1 MTKNL
6 TKRSNTGAAFDR
18 LVQLFEY
25 YSYFVFTVFL
35 DKKTR
40 ETFLSEEEDA
50 FKFREWTFLRDEMR
64 RICQNE
70 SSSAKI
76 GAAAPTSMV
85 LLDDA
90 KTSYGLSTR
99 VAAADSLIF
108 LVQVFRVR
116 SVCGDRD
123 FLLLYHLFV
132 TSLNTRTQNT
142 QTQTGTPRQDHR
154 INAEKSRTSV
164 HRFLSNTDTIRVR
177 TQSVDHL

>member
-40 ETFLSEEEDA
+40 ETFLSEEEDV

-64 RICQNE
+64 RICENE

-108 LVQVFRVR
+108 LVQVFR
-116 SVCGDRD
+116 
-123 FLLLYHLFV
+123 
-132 TSLNTRTQNT
+132 
-142 QTQTGTPRQDHR
+142 
-154 INAEKSRTSV
+154 
-164 HRFLSNTDTIRVR
+164 IRVWIYGITYLLTYSSYI
-177 TQSVDHL
+177 TQKPRYSKTRSPI

>member
-40 ETFLSEEEDA
+40 ETFLSEEEDV
-50 FKFREWTFLRDEMR
+50 FKFREWTFLLDEMR
-64 RICQNE
+64 RVCENE

-116 SVCGDRD
+116 VDLRCHILTYV
-123 FLLLYHLFV
+123 FIIYHSK
-132 TSLNTRTQNT
+132 T
-142 QTQTGTPRQDHR
+142 
-154 INAEKSRTSV
+154 
-164 HRFLSNTDTIRVR
+164 
-177 TQSVDHL
+177 

>member
-40 ETFLSEEEDA
+40 ETFLSEEEDV

-116 SVCGDRD
+116 VDLR
-123 FLLLYHLFV
+123 YHLLIHHI
-132 TSLNTRTQNT
+132 SLKNL
-142 QTQTGTPRQDHR
+142 GTPRQDHR
-154 INAEKSRTSV
+154 SDAEKSRTSV
-164 HRFLSNTDTIRVR
+164 CRFFSNTDTIRIR
-177 TQSVDHL
+177 TQSVDHS